1 MDLFSI
7 IIAACAF
14 VVGVAGGWV
23 AHPVG
28 ASLVTRRR
36 VDELD
41 QLMSDLA
48 SRFAAWQKR
57 EYMQRARAEKELG
70 GDITAQAAAIL
81 TANAR
86 RGNGPEPGLRLKDHL
101 RRRANLLGKED

>member
-1 MDLFSI
+1 MDLVLI
-7 IIAACAF
+7 TAVATAF
-14 VVGVAGGWV
+14 CVGAAGGWL

-41 QLMSDLA
+41 QMVSDLA

-70 GDITAQAAAIL
+70 GDITAQAAAII
-81 TANAR
+81 AAGGNGAR
-86 RGNGPEPGLRLKDHL
+86 RAGPALSLKDQL
-101 RRRANLLGKED
+101 RRRAYLNREE